1 MKETETFGL
10 PNLSR
15 RTFVKGSALAAL
27 AAGVGSATT
36 FEAVA
41 PQAYADEA
49 QAEDEVIW
57 NTCSGCGV
65 GKCPLQFHVKDGT
78 ITYVEGDTTGSKE
91 FGGLENRA
99 CLRGRSIRR
108 WINHPDR
115 LKRPLKRVGKRGEG
129 KFEEITWEEA
139 ADIFAEKL
147 KYVIDTYGNEAV
159 LKNGALGADHGGGA
173 FARFM
178 NMNGGMLSSW
188 GTDSEGQADVAAGY
202 MLHGDFYWGASYEGS
217 LTPVM
222 KDSDLIVLFGSSAAT
237 SRINGGSCM
246 YDIAQARENG
256 ARIVWVD
263 VRMGEEASAHPEE
276 WLPIR
281 PGTDAALA
289 AALCYV
295 MIDEGL
301 ADEEF
306 LHTHTVG
313 YDEETMPE
321 SAKGQNKS
329 YKDYILGTGY
339 DGVAKTPEWAEP
351 ITQIPAQTIYKLA
364 RDIANA
370 KAAYIGCGVGVQR
383 RSNGE
388 NACTSIMMIPL
399 VAGQWGLPGTS
410 TGLKAATTGGPYLS
424 SRPGKGENP
433 IKASIPVVKR
443 IEAVERGHEFT
454 ALRDGLRGADS
465 LATDVK
471 FCYAHSSGMIANQC
485 PDVNWSCSVMEDETK
500 CEFIV
505 GSDYFMTSTM
515 KYCDLV
521 LPEIVCQEDMN
532 VTPGMS
538 GGSIESLVFGQKVQE
553 PYYDCRS
560 EWDWMADVAE
570 RFGMREEFLGDKTP
584 EEMLAESYAATVA
597 DGKYPTLP
605 ATLEEG
611 FELGLWWQEASPA
624 PQHAAFREDP
634 EANPLPTPSGKVE
647 VYSETVANIAET
659 WELDDPRD
667 IISPIPIYNPG
678 VESYEDATEEYP
690 LMGSS
695 WKSKIRYHSK
705 FNQNPLLNQAHRHVV
720 WINPADAEPRGIETG
735 DMVRIYN
742 DRGEIQI
749 EACVTSRI
757 VPGAFAMEEGKMR
770 ELNEDGVDVG
780 GCVNTLTTHHYSPLA
795 KHNCSNSILAQ
806 IEKL

>member
-1 MKETETFGL
+1 MGENSSRGGL
-10 PNLSR
+10 TR
-15 RTFVKGSALAAL
+15 RSFVKGSALASLAA
-27 AAGVGSATT
+27 AAGVGGAT
-36 FEAVA
+36 FVA
-41 PQAYADEA
+41 NPELANA
-49 QAEDEVIW
+49 AESEEQVIW
-57 NTCSGCGV
+57 NTCAGCGV
-65 GKCPLQFHVKDGT
+65 GKCPLQFHVKDGV

-129 KFEEITWEEA
+129 KFEEISWDEA
-139 ADIFAEKL
+139 ADLFAENL
-147 KYVIDTYGNEAV
+147 KRVIDTYGNEAV
-159 LKNGALGADHGGGA
+159 LKNGALGVDHGGGA

-178 NMNGGMLSSW
+178 NMNGGMLSSY
-188 GTDSEGQADVAAGY
+188 GTDSEGQADAAAGY
-202 MLHGDFYWGASYEGS
+202 MLHGDFFWGASYEGS
-217 LTPVM
+217 PSPVM
-222 KDSDLIVLFGSSAAT
+222 GDSDLVVLFGSSAAT

-246 YDIAQARENG
+246 YDVAQARENG

-329 YKDYILGTGY
+329 YKDYLMGTGY
-339 DGVAKTPEWAEP
+339 DKIAKTPEWAEP
-351 ITQIPAQTIYKLA
+351 ITQIPAEKIYQLA

-410 TGLKAATTGGPYLS
+410 TGLKPSASGAGPYMS
-424 SRPGKGENP
+424 VRPGKGKNP
-433 IKASIPVVKR
+433 IKASIPITKR

-454 ALRDGLRGADS
+454 ALRDGLRGADK
-465 LATDVK
+465 LTTDIK
-471 FCYAHSSGMIANQC
+471 FCYAHSSGMIANQN
-485 PDVNWSCSVMEDETK
+485 PDVNWSCSIMEDESK

-505 GSDYFMTSTM
+505 GSDFFMTSTM
-515 KYCDLV
+515 MYCDLV
-521 LPEIVCQEDMN
+521 LPEIVNQEDTN
-532 VTPGMS
+532 VTPATSS
-538 GGSIESLVFGQKVQE
+538 GVIESLVFGQKVQE

-570 RFGMREEFLGDKTP
+570 RFGMRDEFLGDKSP
-584 EEMLAESYAATVA
+584 EEMLAESYAKTVA
-597 DGKYPTLP
+597 SGKYPTLP
-605 ATLEEG
+605 KTLDEG
-611 FELGLWWQEASPA
+611 FEKGLWWQEVKVK
-624 PQHAAFREDP
+624 PQHWAFREDP
-634 EANPLPTPSGKVE
+634 VANPLPTPSGKVE
-647 VYSETVANIAET
+647 VYSEAVANIADT

-667 IISPIPIYNPG
+667 VISPIPIYNPG
-678 VESYEDATEEYP
+678 VESYEDATDQYP

-705 FNQNPLLNQAHRHVV
+705 FNQNPLLNQASRHTV
-720 WINPADAEPRGIETG
+720 WINPIDAEPRGIANG

-742 DRGEIQI
+742 DRGELHI
-749 EACVTSRI
+749 EARVTPRI
-757 VPGAFAMEEGKMR
+757 VPGAFALEEGKMR
-770 ELNEDGVDVG
+770 ELDENGVDVG
-780 GCVNTLTTHHYSPLA
+780 GCVNTLTTHHWSPLA